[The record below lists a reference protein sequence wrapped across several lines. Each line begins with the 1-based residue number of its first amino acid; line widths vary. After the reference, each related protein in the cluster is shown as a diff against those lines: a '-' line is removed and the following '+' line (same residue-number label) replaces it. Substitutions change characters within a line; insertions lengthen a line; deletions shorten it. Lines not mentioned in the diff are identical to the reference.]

1 LRSLIDHLEN
11 PITSYRLHVEKIL
24 EDERKK
30 ESAKQ
35 NTCEDGIRKA
45 RDVGDNSARASCV
58 SLSEP
63 SAKDGHKP
71 IQGEAPPRYPL
82 RSNPNSKDHLLAP
95 LSVFHKTT
103 HNRREDEDNK
113 GGCHGS
119 GAVEGTFRI
128 PPFEDYFNKATNKL
142 REYIEIMYNDHPRNP
157 ETGHSFQC
165 MLDVLELIEILQ
177 KLINYKNN
185 DVWSDEFHDCKIEDD
200 GNPILWSEQLA
211 CVWSNTS
218 KKYKFKLARS
228 LCVQE
233 LRYLQ
238 KNLEL
243 PCYYSMRSIQIYL
256 LQRTKCILCTVSS
269 SFRLYNVPLGNSST
283 DVFSLLTKPE
293 KFKLLDML
301 IVDEAAQ
308 LKECETLIPLQL
320 PGIRQAVFIGDEYQ
334 LPALVKS
341 KVSSVYSDF
350 PLFFQL
356 CRLEPC

>member
-1 LRSLIDHLEN
+1 
-11 PITSYRLHVEKIL
+11 V
-24 EDERKK
+24 
-30 ESAKQ
+30 
-35 NTCEDGIRKA
+35 
-45 RDVGDNSARASCV
+45 
-58 SLSEP
+58 
-63 SAKDGHKP
+63 
-71 IQGEAPPRYPL
+71 
-82 RSNPNSKDHLLAP
+82 
-95 LSVFHKTT
+95 
-103 HNRREDEDNK
+103 
-113 GGCHGS
+113 
-119 GAVEGTFRI
+119 
-128 PPFEDYFNKATNKL
+128 
-142 REYIEIMYNDHPRNP
+142 RN
-157 ETGHSFQC
+157 
-165 MLDVLELIEILQ
+165 
-177 KLINYKNN
+177 
-185 DVWSDEFHDCKIEDD
+185 
-200 GNPILWSEQLA
+200 
-211 CVWSNTS
+211 NTS

-233 LRYLQ
+233 LRYLL

-243 PCYYSMRSIQIYL
+243 PCYYSMRPIQIYL

-308 LKECETLIPLQL
+308 LKECESLIPLQL